1 MSEHQPPNED
11 LTFTAGVFAV
21 FLCILFGSNAVAI
34 KITFSGL
41 GVFTTAAIRFGVA
54 AVAIFL
60 WAKITGQNTALK
72 KGQLHQVLIFSS
84 LFTVQLSLFYLGLS
98 KSNASRGTLLANL
111 LPFFILFLAHF
122 FIAGDRITKQK
133 FFGIL
138 LGFTGVVFM
147 FLDEESLS
155 SGFRTGDL
163 IILLAVFIWS
173 CSTVYLKR
181 VIGTFS
187 PFQLVMYSTLFSV
200 PFFLVEALLWDDTM
214 VFHLDAPVIGALL
227 YQSLVTASFGFVAWN
242 TMLKKYGAVSLHAFV
257 FIMPIAG
264 VSLGGLVLGE
274 PITIK
279 ICAGPGFH
287 RIRNF
292 GRALENPRR
301 TAGVSAP
308 TNHLTIQIK

>member
-1 MSEHQPPNED
+1 MSDHQPSNKE
-11 LTFTAGVFAV
+11 LTLAAGLFTV

-34 KITFSGL
+34 KITFFGL
-41 GVFTTAAIRFGVA
+41 GVFTTAAIRFGLA
-54 AVAIFL
+54 AVVIFI
-60 WAKITGQNTALK
+60 WAKFTGQNIALK

-84 LFTVQLSLFYLGLS
+84 LFTIQLSLFYLGLS

-147 FLDEESLS
+147 FLDEESLNN
-155 SGFRTGDL
+155 GFRTGDL
-163 IILLAVFIWS
+163 IILAAVFVWS

-200 PFFLVEALLWDDTM
+200 PFFLIEALLWDDAM
-214 VFHLDAPVIGALL
+214 VFYLDAPVIGALL

-242 TMLKKYGAVSLHAFV
+242 TLLKKYGAVSLHAFV

-264 VSLGGLVLGE
+264 VALGGLVLDE
-274 PITIK
+274 PITLK
-279 ICAGPGFH
+279 ILL
-287 RIRNF
+287 
-292 GRALENPRR
+292 ALVFIVSGLLVVHWKTRGEPPVYPLRR
-301 TAGVSAP
+301 S
-308 TNHLTIQIK
+308 I

>member
-1 MSEHQPPNED
+1 MSESQPSNQE
-11 LTFTAGVFAV
+11 LTFAAGIFTA

-34 KITFSGL
+34 KISFSGL
-41 GVFTTAAIRFGVA
+41 GVFTTAAIRFGIA
-54 AVAIFL
+54 AVAIFI
-60 WAKITGQNTALK
+60 WAKITGRDTTLK

-122 FIAGDRITKQK
+122 FIAGDRITRQK

-147 FLDEESLS
+147 FLDKESLN

-163 IILLAVFIWS
+163 IILGAVFIWS

-187 PFQLVMYSTLFSV
+187 PFQMVMYSTLFSV
-200 PFFLVEALLWDDTM
+200 PFFLIEALLWDDAM
-214 VFHLDAPVIGALL
+214 VFHLDLPVVGAVI

-264 VSLGGLVLGE
+264 VGLGGLVLGE
-274 PITIK
+274 PITLK
-279 ICAGPGFH
+279 ILLALVFIVSGILVVHWKSREEPPVYP
-287 RIRNF
+287 IR
-292 GRALENPRR
+292 R
-301 TAGVSAP
+301 S
-308 TNHLTIQIK
+308 I

>member
-1 MSEHQPPNED
+1 MSEDQPPNED

-60 WAKITGQNTALK
+60 WARITGQNTVLK

-133 FFGIL
+133 FLGIL

-147 FLDEESLS
+147 FLDEESLN

-187 PFQLVMYSTLFSV
+187 PFQLVLYSTLFSV

-214 VFHLDAPVIGALL
+214 VFHLDVRVIGALL

-257 FIMPIAG
+257 FIVPIAG
-264 VSLGGLVLGE
+264 VTLGGLVLGE

-279 ICAGPGFH
+279 IVLALVFIVAGILVVHWKTREEPPVYP
-287 RIRNF
+287 
-292 GRALENPRR
+292 LRR
-301 TAGVSAP
+301 T
-308 TNHLTIQIK
+308 I

>member
-60 WAKITGQNTALK
+60 WARITGQNTALK

-155 SGFRTGDL
+155 RGFRTGDL

-279 ICAGPGFH
+279 IVL
-287 RIRNF
+287 
-292 GRALENPRR
+292 ALVFIVSGILVVHWKTREEPPVYPLRR
-301 TAGVSAP
+301 T
-308 TNHLTIQIK
+308 I